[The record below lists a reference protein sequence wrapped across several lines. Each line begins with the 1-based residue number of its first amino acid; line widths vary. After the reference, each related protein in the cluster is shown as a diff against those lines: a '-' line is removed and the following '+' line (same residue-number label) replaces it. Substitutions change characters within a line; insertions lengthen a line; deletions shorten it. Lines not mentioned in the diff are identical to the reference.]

1 MHIRSLSY
9 SDWLSLSIL
18 KVQHVLELEM
28 SRVPL
33 LIVEAEWIREK
44 STLQQHYKNADK
56 IEITCET

>member
-1 MHIRSLSY
+1 MHIRSSSY

-28 SRVPL
+28 RRVPL

-44 STLQQHYKNADK
+44 NHITAALQK
-56 IEITCET
+56 C